1 MEAEKCKIAVGLCDY
16 DIDDLQIAHLTASG
30 IEVVLTTSLY
40 AIIGAI
46 ALQKGGDV
54 ATKVTRDKILKPM
67 GISQVVQ
74 GMDSTGVAYCT
85 IHDIESA
92 TINGYRLEPPPSF
105 GYAVIAAN
113 GTTST
118 CV

>member
-1 MEAEKCKIAVGLCDY
+1 
-16 DIDDLQIAHLTASG
+16 
-30 IEVVLTTSLY
+30 
-40 AIIGAI
+40 
-46 ALQKGGDV
+46 
-54 ATKVTRDKILKPM
+54 
-67 GISQVVQ
+67 
-74 GMDSTGVAYCT
+74 MDSTGVAYCT